1 MKTTGYRLRETIR
14 MWELRRK
21 MAGDNFDKS
30 LHAFEGEDRE
40 SPQEVVIHFKH
51 ADEAVANLQT
61 AQAMYNLSV
70 KVNVLGENMTLC
82 EAVKRVGGAGR
93 IEKLW
98 RTAATDKKDRYAY
111 DRDLVRSTDEVR
123 ARRTI
128 TLKDAG
134 DLAAN
139 AAKWAGALRAA
150 IAVANSTEV
159 DVEGLNPE
167 LFE

>member
-1 MKTTGYRLRETIR
+1 MKITGYKLRETIR

-21 MAGDNFDKS
+21 MSEENFDKS
-30 LHAFEGEDRE
+30 LHTFDGEDVE
-40 SPQEVVIHFKH
+40 DPQTIMVNFKH
-51 ADEAVANLQT
+51 ADDAVANLQT

-70 KVNVLGENMTLC
+70 KVNVLGEEMTLC

-93 IEKLW
+93 VEKLW
-98 RTAATDKKDRYAY
+98 RTAAVNKVDNYSYRN
-111 DRDLVRSTDEVR
+111 DLVRNADEVR

-128 TLKDAG
+128 TFQQAG
-134 DLAAN
+134 ELASK
-139 AAKWAGALRAA
+139 AAKFAGALRAA

-159 DVEGLNPE
+159 EVQGLNPD

>member
-1 MKTTGYRLRETIR
+1 MKTTGYKLREAIR

-40 SPQEVVIHFKH
+40 SPQAVVVHFKH

-70 KVNVLGENMTLC
+70 KVNVLGEEMTLC

-93 IEKLW
+93 VEKLW
-98 RTAATDKKDRYAY
+98 RTAAIDKKDRYSY
-111 DRDLVRSTDEVR
+111 DRDLVRNADEVR

-128 TLKDAG
+128 SLKQAG
-134 DLAAN
+134 ELAAE

-159 DVEGLNPE
+159 EVEGLNPG

>member
-1 MKTTGYRLRETIR
+1 

-30 LHAFEGEDRE
+30 LHSFEGEIKE
-40 SPQEVVIHFKH
+40 SPQEVVDNFQH

-70 KVNVLGENMTLC
+70 KVNVLGEDMTLC

-93 IEKLW
+93 VEKLW
-98 RTAATDKKDRYAY
+98 RTAATDKKDRYGY
-111 DRDLVRSTDEVR
+111 DRELVRNADEVR

-128 TLKDAG
+128 TLQEAG
-134 DLAAN
+134 EMAAE
-139 AAKWAGALRAA
+139 AAKWAGALRAE
-150 IAVANSTEV
+150 IAVANSEEV
-159 DVEGLNPE
+159 EVEGLNPG
-167 LFE
+167 LFK